1 MSLAPVGFAQKA
13 LALRKPSASRYGY
26 DRIPTS
32 DELHMTDSTLRLRRP
47 VVAGRSNFRTF
58 QHPSAEL
65 PALMHCHGRSQ
76 SVVIRRISREGMIV
90 EYASGLHPRDAIKVQ
105 LLSNRTLSGSAVWS
119 VAAYCGIAF
128 DTPLADDDPLL
139 LSQY

>member
-1 MSLAPVGFAQKA
+1 
-13 LALRKPSASRYGY
+13 
-26 DRIPTS
+26 
-32 DELHMTDSTLRLRRP
+32 MTDSTLRLRRP
-47 VVAGRSNFRTF
+47 IVTGRCNFRTF

-65 PALMHCHGRSQ
+65 PALLHCHGRSQ
-76 SVVIRRISREGMIV
+76 SVVIRRISREGMTV
-90 EYASGLHPRDAIKVQ
+90 EYAFGLNPKDVVGVQ

-128 DTPLADDDPLL
+128 DTPLADDHTLL